1 MYTYLAGHVG
11 RSGNEGAFRVLERGY
26 NHWASGHIQEILINT
41 NCPPFCYVKC
51 KTNPSMKSGTYVVYI
66 LLKGNGGI
74 ASIASAMCDCAAG
87 FVHNLVKIWQKY
99 WQIRDNFTIILPP
112 SFMIPSLLLCSLVW
126 PDVFFSAGNYHFQYK
141 HPLWTIYFVPTICTC
156 ITLKIIC

>member
-11 RSGNEGAFRVLERGY
+11 RSGNEGAFRALERGY
-26 NHWASGHIQEILINT
+26 NHWASGRIQEILINT

-66 LLKGNGGI
+66 LLKGDGGI

-87 FVHNLVKIWQKY
+87 FVHNLVQIWQKY
-99 WQIRDNFTIILPP
+99 WQIRDNLL
-112 SFMIPSLLLCSLVW
+112 SFYPQV
-126 PDVFFSAGNYHFQYK
+126 
-141 HPLWTIYFVPTICTC
+141 LWYQAFYFVVLYGQMSFLVQGI
-156 ITLKIIC
+156 ITFIISIPYGLFTLFQPFVHVLH

>member
-11 RSGNEGAFRVLERGY
+11 RSGNEGAFRALERGY
-26 NHWASGHIQEILINT
+26 NHWASGRIQEILINT

-66 LLKGNGGI
+66 LLKGDGGI

-87 FVHNLVKIWQKY
+87 FVHNLVQIWQKY
-99 WQIRDNFTIILPP
+99 WQIRDNLL
-112 SFMIPSLLLCSLVW
+112 SFYPQV
-126 PDVFFSAGNYHFQYK
+126 
-141 HPLWTIYFVPTICTC
+141 LWYQAFYFVVLYGKMSFFVQGI
-156 ITLKIIC
+156 ITFSISTLYGLFTLFQPFVHVLH

>member
-11 RSGNEGAFRVLERGY
+11 RSGNEGAFRALERGY
-26 NHWASGHIQEILINT
+26 NHWASGRIQEILINT

-66 LLKGNGGI
+66 LLKGDGGI

-87 FVHNLVKIWQKY
+87 FVHNLVQIWQKY
-99 WQIRDNFTIILPP
+99 WQIRDNLL
-112 SFMIPSLLLCSLVW
+112 SFYPQV
-126 PDVFFSAGNYHFQYK
+126 
-141 HPLWTIYFVPTICTC
+141 LWYQAFYFVVLYGQMSFLAQGI
-156 ITLKIIC
+156 ITFSISIPYGLFTLFQPFVHVLH

>member
-11 RSGNEGAFRVLERGY
+11 RSGNEGAFRALERGY
-26 NHWASGHIQEILINT
+26 NHWTSGRIQEILINT

-66 LLKGNGGI
+66 LLKGDGGI

-87 FVHNLVKIWQKY
+87 FVHNLVQIWQKY
-99 WQIRDNFTIILPP
+99 WQIRDNLL
-112 SFMIPSLLLCSLVW
+112 SFYPQV
-126 PDVFFSAGNYHFQYK
+126 
-141 HPLWTIYFVPTICTC
+141 LWYQAFYFVVLYGQMSFLAQGI
-156 ITLKIIC
+156 ITFSISIPYGLFTLFQPFVHVLH